1 MKRDEILDAAAQ
13 IFSQKGYHATSMQD
27 IAEAVHLQKA
37 SLYHHVSSKQEILE
51 ALMERALHLL
61 IAEMTEVIHEDLPP
75 EEKLRRAMGS
85 YLKALTDYPD
95 LSAILLFEM
104 RSLEEEQRRRH
115 IPDRDRFEGLWRKII
130 EEGQQAG
137 RFNCA
142 DPALTARALLG
153 VMNWTLT
160 WYKADGPLSGE
171 QIAMRY
177 VNLFLGGL
185 RVRAGA

>member
-51 ALMERALHLL
+51 ALMERALQLL
-61 IAEMTEVIHEDLPP
+61 IAEMTMVIHEDLPP

-104 RSLEEEQRRRH
+104 RSLE
-115 IPDRDRFEGLWRKII
+115 
-130 EEGQQAG
+130 
-137 RFNCA
+137 
-142 DPALTARALLG
+142 
-153 VMNWTLT
+153 
-160 WYKADGPLSGE
+160 
-171 QIAMRY
+171 
-177 VNLFLGGL
+177 
-185 RVRAGA
+185 